1 MLPQGWCLQ
10 CSSLTGEAGWLE
22 EDGPAIGGRWNLN
35 ALSIFTSHF
44 LSPGFRIEKESGPF
58 QYFSGKVD
66 PIQIMWILR
75 GTFPSSFSSSSFFS
89 LDNGQLVFVKEMFN
103 LSPSLS
109 CSLSAGV
116 ILKVSGW
123 SKDQST
129 SESPS
134 IWQSPREHWRYWP
147 ERLAVLQDS
156 KVFASVPVKA
166 LARMRHTSTV
176 DLIWTVNTPWSFSIN
191 NQQQC
196 QRVLFTLEGFCAW
209 SRSIG
214 FLTLFA
220 ASQQLLL
227 VVVLYV
233 NCHFRSSLRVSH
245 IPNCCC
251 CVFKCSTAPGSNLL
265 FLVVLHVALPSPIYT
280 RHTCHLT

>member
-1 MLPQGWCLQ
+1 
-10 CSSLTGEAGWLE
+10 
-22 EDGPAIGGRWNLN
+22 
-35 ALSIFTSHF
+35 
-44 LSPGFRIEKESGPF
+44 
-58 QYFSGKVD
+58 
-66 PIQIMWILR
+66 
-75 GTFPSSFSSSSFFS
+75 
-89 LDNGQLVFVKEMFN
+89 MFN

-116 ILKVSGW
+116 ILKVFGW

-147 ERLAVLQDS
+147 ERLAALQDS
-156 KVFASVPVKA
+156 NVFAPVPVKA

-176 DLIWTVNTPWSFSIN
+176 DLIWTVNTSWSFSIN

-196 QRVLFTLEGFCAW
+196 QEILCTLEGFCAW
-209 SRSIG
+209 SSSIG

-233 NCHFRSSLRVSH
+233 NCHFRSSLGVSH

-251 CVFKCSTAPGSNLL
+251 YVFKCSTAPGSSLL
-265 FLVVLHVALPSPIYT
+265 FSRRVTCGFTLPNIYQAYLPPDVALWLKGNRYT
-280 RHTCHLT
+280 CQALWLKGRFCNNRK